1 MYRKG
6 YLMKPAINRIRNI
19 FQNWS
24 ENYKYFMGE
33 KNNRIKILCDILKPG
48 SKGKLL
54 WFCFY
59 IFVDLKKK
67 SSKDIID
74 VSISELKQI

>member
-1 MYRKG
+1 
-6 YLMKPAINRIRNI
+6 MKPAINRITTI
-19 FQNWS
+19 FQNLN
-24 ENYKYFMGE
+24 ENCKYFMGE

-59 IFVDLKKK
+59 IFVDKKK